1 MQGYKSYLDNFMVE
15 FDFPTGAQVELSNAF
30 TKMRSDEGLCVEWR
44 KALAL
49 YKADKTQ
56 GLTEALEISKR
67 ISTATGVNVYTA
79 FMVTLILLA
88 GLAKTHYAGL
98 PKDMWKRNFNDLRY
112 KLIECKLVKG
122 VWGTF
127 VPEWYLRFLDGSRFS
142 FGRLQFEIIEF
153 GRAYQKGDL
162 VLTPKSLVVNIHI
175 PRTGERL
182 SAVKVGMAVTEAK
195 VFFQKQYSLERVV
208 FVCHSWLLYPEHKK
222 LLKPDSNL
230 YAFLSRFDVIE
241 AGEYPDYTEV
251 WRLFD
256 CEYTGDVDALPADT
270 SLRRAYIERIKK
282 GERTGWGY
290 GVWGYPEK

>member
-15 FDFPTGAQVELSNAF
+15 FDFPTEAQVELSNAF
-30 TKMRSDEGLCVEWR
+30 TKMCSAEGLCAEWR

-127 VPEWYLRFLDGSRFS
+127 VPEWYLRFLNGSRF
-142 FGRLQFEIIEF
+142 
-153 GRAYQKGDL
+153 
-162 VLTPKSLVVNIHI
+162 
-175 PRTGERL
+175 
-182 SAVKVGMAVTEAK
+182 
-195 VFFQKQYSLERVV
+195 
-208 FVCHSWLLYPEHKK
+208 
-222 LLKPDSNL
+222 
-230 YAFLSRFDVIE
+230 
-241 AGEYPDYTEV
+241 
-251 WRLFD
+251 
-256 CEYTGDVDALPADT
+256 
-270 SLRRAYIERIKK
+270 
-282 GERTGWGY
+282 
-290 GVWGYPEK
+290 